1 MGGIHCRGPSSEI
14 GTATF
19 DPSLQH
25 SSSTHPSNVPSD
37 LKHDRKA
44 SEQTTRVSWPASS
57 MTIGEPWKSDELR
70 NYETAKI
77 DSEAAEEGSISQID
91 LDYKTYIL
99 IRLPSLSKAVYE
111 VLKPFAYVSL
121 SKAQPLVALSNG
133 AVYFGDTD
141 TNLVPQGLGLR
152 LEADLT
158 LLEGN
163 WNAGLLHGK
172 GLQIYPNGDYYEGC
186 FAHGE
191 IAGKGKFVHIG
202 GAAYE
207 GDWKDSRQHGYGI
220 EHWVDGST
228 YEGDFVTGK
237 KQGFGRFH
245 WFDKSTYEGYLVNNQ
260 LEGHGK
266 YVWNDGKSY
275 EGHWSA
281 NQMTGKGVFLWSDGK
296 RYEGEFL
303 DGRKSGYGEL
313 IRREGKRCAGFWHC
327 GKLQFSL
334 ASD

>member
-19 DPSLQH
+19 DPSLQRP
-25 SSSTHPSNVPSD
+25 SSPHPSNTPPD
-37 LKHDRKA
+37 FKHERKA
-44 SEQTTRVSWPASS
+44 SEQTTIVSWLANPL
-57 MTIGEPWKSDELR
+57 TIGELWKREELR
-70 NYETAKI
+70 IYETAKL
-77 DSEAAEEGSISQID
+77 DSEPVEEGSMFPID

-99 IRLPSLSKAVYE
+99 IRLPAPSKSVYE
-111 VLKPFAYVSL
+111 ALKPFAYVSL
-121 SKAQPLVALSNG
+121 SKSQPLVALSNG

-163 WNAGLLHGK
+163 WNEGLLHGN

-186 FAHGE
+186 FANGE
-191 IAGKGKFVHIG
+191 IAGKGKFVHMG

-207 GDWKDSRQHGYGI
+207 GDWKDSRQHGHGI
-220 EHWVDGST
+220 EQWVDGST
-228 YEGDFVTGK
+228 YEGDFVAGK

-245 WFDKSTYEGYLVNNQ
+245 WCDESTYEGYLVNNQ
-260 LEGHGK
+260 LEGYGK

-281 NQMTGKGVFLWSDGK
+281 NQMTGKGLFLWADGK

-303 DGRKSGYGEL
+303 EGRKSGYGEL
-313 IRREGKRCAGFWHC
+313 ICREGKRRAGFWYH
-327 GKLQFSL
+327 GKLQFSF